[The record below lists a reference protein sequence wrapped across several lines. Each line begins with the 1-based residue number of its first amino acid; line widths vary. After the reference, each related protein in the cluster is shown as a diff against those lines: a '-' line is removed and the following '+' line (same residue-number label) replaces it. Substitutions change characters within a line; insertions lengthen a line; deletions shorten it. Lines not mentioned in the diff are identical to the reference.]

1 MAKRKTTEEYKT
13 ELSKANPNL
22 ELLSDYVNSSTKV
35 TVKDMRCGHVWDVT
49 PSTPLRGH
57 GCPKCAG
64 VKKKTHQEFINELK
78 AINPDIEILSEYVN
92 TNTKIKCKCKIC
104 GFEWE
109 AVPYSLLQGKGC
121 GKCYGLHLSDEDFI
135 EKLHKYYP
143 HINLNGHY
151 NGSHKP
157 ASFTCTLDNTVW
169 ESTPHNLM
177 RTKYGCPTC
186 ISKFQSDRQ
195 YWTNDRYLEELLN
208 VCNYIVPTE
217 KYVGWN
223 SQIYHKCKRCGYTWK
238 ISPTSILHNPHC
250 PSCDGSK
257 GERRIAKILDKHHI
271 IYECQKKFDDLK
283 HINSLRYDFYLP
295 TLNTLIEYD
304 GQYHYQPIINE
315 ETFEKG
321 KIRDELKN
329 NYALEH
335 NINLIRIPYWDYEN
349 IESILTNNFNLGGNT
364 KC

>member
-1 MAKRKTTEEYKT
+1 MAQRKTTDEYKLA
-13 ELSKANPNL
+13 LSKANPNL
-22 ELLSDYVNSSTKV
+22 ELLSEYVNSRTKV
-35 TVKDMRCGHVWDVT
+35 TIRDKRCGHMWNVA
-49 PSTPLRGH
+49 PSTPLRGY

-64 VKKKTHQEFINELK
+64 VKKKTHSEFIDELK
-78 AINPDIEILSEYVN
+78 TINPDIEILSGYVN
-92 TNTKIKCKCKIC
+92 ANAKIKCKCRIC
-104 GFEWE
+104 GFKWE
-109 AVPYSLLQGKGC
+109 AVPYALVRGQGC
-121 GKCYGLHLSDEDFI
+121 GRCYGLHLSDDDFVN
-135 EKLHKYYP
+135 KLQEVHP

-151 NGSHKP
+151 NGMHNTT
-157 ASFTCTLDNTVW
+157 SFICKIDGTVW
-169 ESTPHNLM
+169 NNTPHNVI

-186 ISKFQSDRQ
+186 ISRNQSDRQ
-195 YWTNDRYLEELLN
+195 YWTNDKYLDELAK
-208 VCNYIVPTE
+208 VCNYIIPAE
-217 KYVGWN
+217 HYNGWN
-223 SQIYHKCKRCGYTWK
+223 TQINHKCERCGYMWK

-257 GERRIAKILDKHHI
+257 GERQVAEILDKYHI

-283 HINSLRYDFYLP
+283 YINSLRYDFYLP

-304 GQYHYQPIINE
+304 GQYHYQPIISQE
-315 ETFEKG
+315 AFEKS

-349 IESILTNNFNLGGNT
+349 IESILVNNFNLGGNL